1 MYGKTGK
8 TTAVILA
15 VEETELDWY
24 PVKLMYMRRMEGKI
38 APEITPESKNVKE
51 TYVVV
56 RLKQSIFLSTLY
68 FN

>member
-1 MYGKTGK
+1 
-8 TTAVILA
+8 
-15 VEETELDWY
+15 
-24 PVKLMYMRRMEGKI
+24 MRRMEGKI